1 MYEKYDKS
9 NLIENIDTNM
19 LKNYNYYM
27 SYDIDFYG
35 YYLKEKDIQQDLNN
49 QSVNE
54 NSVSLNDDNL
64 LEESLNKKIEIPRII
79 QTDKK
84 TEKTENK
91 QEEKNINGQT
101 IKLDNVLFD
110 KIDEIQ
116 QLTQNM
122 NFLLM
127 KNIQEKLMNYQNNT
141 QIENLFLVNLILTII
156 SVPIL
161 KFDPD
166 LVICHSVL
174 LDDDINS
181 KYSILTVIKYIVQ
194 ELSKEYLSD
203 KDKIIEQNIIEK
215 IKEFQ
220 EQDNLN
226 KKGKAPKKKKTES
239 FMGKKAINYI
249 IFFEFLKQFIIT
261 VMNKNKF
268 ESLVENI
275 YEFYSDLLNEYE
287 K

>member
-1 MYEKYDKS
+1 MNPFMNNS
-9 NLIENIDTNM
+9 NNID
-19 LKNYNYYM
+19 
-27 SYDIDFYG
+27 D
-35 YYLKEKDIQQDLNN
+35 QA
-49 QSVNE
+49 
-54 NSVSLNDDNL
+54 
-64 LEESLNKKIEIPRII
+64 II
-79 QTDKK
+79 
-84 TEKTENK
+84 
-91 QEEKNINGQT
+91 
-101 IKLDNVLFD
+101 LDEVLFD
-110 KIDEIQ
+110 EIDEIQ